1 MLVRAEAKAALLHE
15 LEVGEGIS
23 EEAGALNS
31 RPSGGMDWIY
41 ESAGSVGTISD
52 ALRFLATV
60 AWDLAHDGGCCD
72 MKTGGALLTCA
83 SLQLPDG

>member
-52 ALRFLATV
+52 ALRFLASNGISRTTGGEKP
-60 AWDLAHDGGCCD
+60 WYLAHLC
-72 MKTGGALLTCA
+72 K
-83 SLQLPDG
+83 LQLPYG